1 MAQSNLTFIETNI
14 EVKEVEIKEKSTT
27 GREVQPNKISILS
40 KPELCKPRKLML
52 G

>member
-14 EVKEVEIKEKSTT
+14 EVKEVEIEKSTT